1 MGVFFRKG
9 TERELKNAREG
20 MVMGFVAALLLLVAN
35 NTSQLINNEDIL
47 SSQTI
52 LISIL
57 IISWGY
63 EWYLNKRNKKKE
75 D

>member
-1 MGVFFRKG
+1 MGLFFRKG
-9 TERELKNAREG
+9 TEREHKNAKEG
-20 MVMGFVAALLLLVAN
+20 MVMGFVAALLLLVIN
-35 NTSQLINNEDIL
+35 NTSQFVNSENLL

-57 IISWGY
+57 AISWGY
-63 EWYLNKRNKKKE
+63 EWYLNKKSKKKE